1 MEELLKILED
11 EKYNYA
17 SKETKEL
24 AVKCYKEI
32 EPYCDEIKIGNG
44 PVNDDDIELKLKK
57 YIEKYDHQ
65 YYLVV
70 TVQHFKEED
79 GWKEQDSIL
88 VVYDDI
94 PAIKYG
100 FFGFRYLE
108 KEEQYYCDS
117 VEDFV
122 KTYKHNVENFGEL
135 LD

>member
-32 EPYCDEIKIGNG
+32 KPYCDEIKIGG
-44 PVNDDDIELKLKK
+44 PVDDDDIELKLKK

-65 YYLVV
+65 YYLKV

-79 GWKEQDSIL
+79 GWKEQNSIR

-100 FFGFRYLE
+100 FFDFRYLE
-108 KEEQYYCDS
+108 KEEQYCCDS

-122 KTYKHNVENFGEL
+122 KTYKYNVENFGEL
-135 LD
+135 I